1 MGAMAHEI
9 LKVNRPN
16 CPIISGTPNSSH
28 MLPMPELYAVVAN
41 PMKSVIKFSIVV
53 MLLLY
58 QGFQLNGFS
67 LSPVAK
73 DKTMYSLSL

>member
-1 MGAMAHEI
+1 
-9 LKVNRPN
+9 V
-16 CPIISGTPNSSH
+16 STPNSSH
-28 MLPMPELYAVVAN
+28 ILLMPELYAVVAR

-53 MLLLY
+53 ILRLY

-73 DKTMYSLSL
+73 LSTM